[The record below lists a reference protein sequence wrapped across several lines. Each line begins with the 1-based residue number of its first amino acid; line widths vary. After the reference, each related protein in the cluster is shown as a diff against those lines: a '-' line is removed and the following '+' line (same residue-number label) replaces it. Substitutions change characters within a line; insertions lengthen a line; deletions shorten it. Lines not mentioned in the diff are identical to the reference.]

1 MASWLQRAMT
11 RRLDD
16 MEGVFG
22 GNEPAEDR
30 LAAKEAIIPLR
41 CFHASRVGSY
51 VDVQFI
57 RAASGWRIRLCY
69 KREHAGLPRDALI
82 QLFHL

>member
-1 MASWLQRAMT
+1 MT
-11 RRLDD
+11 RCMDD
-16 MEGVFG
+16 VEGVFG

-30 LAAKEAIIPLR
+30 LAAKKVIIPPR

-57 RAASGWRIRLCY
+57 CAAFGWRIRLCY
-69 KREHAGLPRDALI
+69 KRERAGLPRDALI